1 METPLA
7 GANDTQ
13 EQKEE
18 LRREDGRLVE
28 RFRELGDRTA
38 FQQIIE
44 KYENR
49 IYRFGFRMCGHR
61 EDAEDVVQ
69 DTFINAFRYL
79 KDFRGEASLLSWLLR
94 IASSACIKKRRLRK
108 NQPRQLLEFE
118 ETGET
123 GSAGIADPAAVR
135 HPTPHEALSRAE
147 AQELLRR
154 ALEKIPA
161 SYRAVLVLREME
173 GLSGKETSE
182 ALGISEGAVKVRLHR
197 ARAMVYQAFESMINA
212 EQQEEA

>member
-1 METPLA
+1 MADSDTTPQRNA
-7 GANDTQ
+7 DV
-13 EQKEE
+13 
-18 LRREDGRLVE
+18 RREDGRLVD
-28 RFRELGDRTA
+28 RFREQGDRAA

-108 NQPRQLLEFE
+108 NEPKQLLEFE
-118 ETGET
+118 DSGET
-123 GSAGIADPAAVR
+123 GAVGNAAPSSPGR
-135 HPTPHEALSRAE
+135 LTPHDRVAQAE
-147 AQELLRR
+147 VQELLRR
-154 ALEKIPA
+154 AMAAIPA
-161 SYRAVLVLREME
+161 NYRAVLVLREME
-173 GLSGKETSE
+173 GLSGKETAE

-197 ARAMVYQAFESMINA
+197 ARTMVYKAFESMIHGK
-212 EQQEEA
+212 QEA